1 MEDELKITYSKAAEE
16 LEAIVKEIEEENIAV
31 DTLSE
36 KVKRAARLIR
46 FCRSKLKGTEMEVER
61 VLTDLE
67 AKTPAKEGADE
78 LF

>member
-1 MEDELKITYSKAAEE
+1 MENKLTYSKAAEE

-36 KVKRAARLIR
+36 KVKRAAQLIR
-46 FCRSKLKGTEMEVER
+46 FCRSKLKGSEEEVEK

-67 AKTPAKEGADE
+67 EKTHE
-78 LF
+78 